1 MLLLW
6 PAIYNGQPLFSNDTT
21 AYIRGFD
28 AGVVWLS
35 GRTSAWTTW
44 ASQLP
49 AQAAGQE
56 YSAAGDYSL
65 APTGD
70 TTVGETTSFQSS
82 SFIVAGRSVSYGAL
96 LYLGELLGGLWASV
110 VVQAAAALVAVA
122 LTLRHL
128 ELFTWPDFGDEGE
141 AARRAQVALDDLHR
155 IELGQILHVEGASDA
170 QGMVRPRFRRSVSQ
184 MHSGL
189 RTRCAR

>member
-1 MLLLW
+1 MLRRLTLFRIAICAPLLVLLLW

-56 YSAAGDYSL
+56 YSLAGSKYSL
-65 APTGD
+65 PAGQD
-70 TTVGETTSFQSS
+70 STVGETTSFQSS
-82 SFIVAGRSVSYGAL
+82 SFIIAGRSVS
-96 LYLGELLGGLWASV
+96 
-110 VVQAAAALVAVA
+110 
-122 LTLRHL
+122 
-128 ELFTWPDFGDEGE
+128 
-141 AARRAQVALDDLHR
+141 
-155 IELGQILHVEGASDA
+155 
-170 QGMVRPRFRRSVSQ
+170 
-184 MHSGL
+184 
-189 RTRCAR
+189 

>member
-65 APTGD
+65 APNRGHD
-70 TTVGETTSFQSS
+70 RRRNDELS
-82 SFIVAGRSVSYGAL
+82 
-96 LYLGELLGGLWASV
+96 ELLVHRSRALGFLWGT
-110 VVQAAAALVAVA
+110 AL
-122 LTLRHL
+122 
-128 ELFTWPDFGDEGE
+128 PG
-141 AARRAQVALDDLHR
+141 
-155 IELGQILHVEGASDA
+155 
-170 QGMVRPRFRRSVSQ
+170 
-184 MHSGL
+184 
-189 RTRCAR
+189 